1 MPKYEASLSKT
12 YRASWRSIDLVLARG
27 TFSTSVYMKAITLR
41 ISIIGEAQADAD
53 GLSPGLER
61 LSKLKQL

>member
-1 MPKYEASLSKT
+1 MQMPKHEASLSKT
-12 YRASWRSIDLVLARG
+12 YRAFVLARG
-27 TFSTSVYMKAITLR
+27 TFSASVMETITLR

-61 LSKLKQL
+61 LSKLKQH